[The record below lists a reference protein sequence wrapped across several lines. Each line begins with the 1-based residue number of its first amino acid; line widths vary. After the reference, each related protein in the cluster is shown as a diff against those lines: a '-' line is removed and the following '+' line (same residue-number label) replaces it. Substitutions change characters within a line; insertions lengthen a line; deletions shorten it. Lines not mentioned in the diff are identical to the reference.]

1 MRKEKPARALPRIR
15 LNVTE
20 IMKRADGERDLV
32 TFPSEI
38 KGIGYITDEIDAL
51 IITTNGGYLRIDAKH
66 LATLTS
72 ELIWISEEIERRSRD

>member
-1 MRKEKPARALPRIR
+1 MKKEKPARVLPRIR

-38 KGIGYITDEIDAL
+38 KGIGYVTDEVDAL
-51 IITTNGGYLRIDAKH
+51 IITTNGGYLRIDAEH
-66 LATLTS
+66 LPTLTT
-72 ELIWISEEIERRSRD
+72 ELVWISEEIERRGRD